1 MSNQALDRG
10 GHWCNNTGMFSR
22 NSVKE
27 NQALEAIVQRDNVTM
42 VKVQICHIL
51 NESTMQG
58 FDCAGA
64 NANNEENKVWHRP

>member
-10 GHWCNNTGMFSR
+10 GHRCNITGMFSR

-42 VKVQICHIL
+42 VKVQICRIL
-51 NESTMQG
+51 NESTMRG
-58 FDCAGA
+58 FDRAGA
-64 NANNEENKVWHRP
+64 NANNEKKAWRRP